1 MTDQS
6 ARCGGKPGVEDM
18 VTGLSSAEA
27 AERLL
32 QDGPNELPSAK
43 PRSLLQITLEVL
55 REPMF
60 LLLLA
65 GGAIYLLLGD
75 LQEALLLLGFVF
87 VIIGITLYQ
96 ERKTE
101 NALQALKNLSSPRA
115 RVIRD
120 GDARFIPG
128 REVVRGDVVLVAEG
142 DRIPADGAIRV
153 ATNLSVDESLLT
165 GESVPVRKRTWDGIT
180 DVQRPGGDDEPFVYS
195 GTLVVQGQATVEILR
210 TGLHTEIGK
219 IGKSLQL
226 LVPEQTALQKQTGR
240 LVRNL
245 AIVGLSFSVIVM
257 LVYGLIRG
265 DWLHGVLAGVALAM
279 AMLPEEF
286 PVVLTIFLALGAWR
300 ISRRQV
306 LARRMHAV
314 EILGSATVLCVDK
327 TGTLTLNQMSVGE
340 LRTEEMTYEITH
352 GQQEPLPEA
361 MHTLVEFSILASQR
375 DPFDPMEKAFHRFGQ
390 DHLSA
395 TEHLHEDWT
404 VVQQYPLSPELLAMS
419 QVWRSTL
426 RETLVIAAKGAPEAI
441 ADLCHF
447 TEAQRAQ
454 LAVNINA
461 MAERGLRV
469 LGVACA
475 DVPNDRT
482 LPEIQ
487 HEFDFNFLGL
497 VGLIDPVRPSVP
509 AAIAEC
515 ATAGIRVVM
524 ITGDYPATARTIA
537 QQIGLHSPENVMT
550 GDVLMS
556 MDNATLHQQVRQVNV
571 FARVVPEQKLR
582 LVQALQ
588 ANGEVV
594 AMTGDGVNDAPALKA
609 ADIGVAM
616 GGRGTDVAREAA
628 GLVLLEDDFSS
639 IVAAVRLGRRIY
651 DNLRKAMAY
660 IFSIHVPIAGL
671 SLIPVALGWPLLLL
685 PVHIVLMELI
695 IDPACS
701 TVFEAESE
709 EGNVMNRPP
718 RSPGESIFD
727 RATLVT
733 SLVQGVCILLVSLGV
748 FLLAQQ
754 WAMGEVVARTM
765 AFVTL
770 IAANLLLILTNVS
783 WTRSLLA
790 TLRSSNSAM
799 WWVVGGATLLMLCL
813 LNIPI
818 LAKLFQFAP
827 ITMLQVGICLAAGIG
842 SVIWFELVKMVRGRQ
857 LAPTT
862 R

>member
-1 MTDQS
+1 MTEKSDNRLTDATQ
-6 ARCGGKPGVEDM
+6 PVM
-18 VTGLSSAEA
+18 TGLTSIEA
-27 AERLL
+27 AARLL

-65 GGAIYLLLGD
+65 GGTIYLLLGD
-75 LQEALLLLGFVF
+75 LQEALLLLAFVF

-120 GDARFIPG
+120 NDAQFIPG
-128 REVVRGDVVLVAEG
+128 RDVVRGDLVLVAEG
-142 DRIPADGAIRV
+142 DRIAADGAVRT

-165 GESVPVRKRTWDGIT
+165 GESVPVRKRLWDGSAQ
-180 DVQRPGGDDEPFVYS
+180 VQRPGGDDEPFVYS

-219 IGKSLQL
+219 IGKSLQQL
-226 LVPEQTALQKQTGR
+226 TPEPTVLQQQTGR

-245 AIVGLSFSVIVM
+245 AIAGLSCSLVVV
-257 LVYGLIRG
+257 LVYGFLHG
-265 DWLHGVLAGVALAM
+265 DWLHGVLAGIALAM

-340 LRTEEMTYEITH
+340 LRTEQVTCQITP
-352 GQQEPLPEA
+352 GTNVPLPEA
-361 MHTLVEFSILASQR
+361 VHTLVEFSILASQR

-390 DHLSA
+390 EHLA
-395 TEHLHEDWT
+395 ETEHLHEDWA
-404 VVQQYPLSPELLAMS
+404 VVQQYSLSPELLAMS
-419 QVWRSTL
+419 QVWRSTV
-426 RETLVIAAKGAPEAI
+426 RDVYVIAAKGAPEAI

-447 TEAQRAQ
+447 TADQRTQ
-454 LAVNINA
+454 LADRINA

-475 DVPNDRT
+475 EVPGDRV

-487 HEFDFNFLGL
+487 HDFEFRFLGL

-537 QQIGLHSPENVMT
+537 QQIGLTDPENVMT
-550 GDVLMS
+550 GDELMRI
-556 MDNATLHQQVRQVNV
+556 DDATLRDRVRRVNV

-588 ANGEVV
+588 ATGEIV

-628 GLVLLEDDFSS
+628 GLVL
-639 IVAAVRLGRRIY
+639 
-651 DNLRKAMAY
+651 
-660 IFSIHVPIAGL
+660 
-671 SLIPVALGWPLLLL
+671 
-685 PVHIVLMELI
+685 
-695 IDPACS
+695 
-701 TVFEAESE
+701 
-709 EGNVMNRPP
+709 
-718 RSPGESIFD
+718 
-727 RATLVT
+727 
-733 SLVQGVCILLVSLGV
+733 
-748 FLLAQQ
+748 
-754 WAMGEVVARTM
+754 
-765 AFVTL
+765 
-770 IAANLLLILTNVS
+770 
-783 WTRSLLA
+783 
-790 TLRSSNSAM
+790 
-799 WWVVGGATLLMLCL
+799 
-813 LNIPI
+813 
-818 LAKLFQFAP
+818 
-827 ITMLQVGICLAAGIG
+827 
-842 SVIWFELVKMVRGRQ
+842 
-857 LAPTT
+857 
-862 R
+862 